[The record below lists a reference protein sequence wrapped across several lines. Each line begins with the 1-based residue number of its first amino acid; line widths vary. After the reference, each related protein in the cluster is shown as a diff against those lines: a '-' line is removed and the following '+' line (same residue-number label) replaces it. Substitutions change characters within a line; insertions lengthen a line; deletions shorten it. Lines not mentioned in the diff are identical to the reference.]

1 MIPRKDLQT
10 RALRFLLEQQ
20 PDGRLQDRD
29 MEKLTSVFPD
39 LAGGVIHVIIA
50 DATGMLCSVF
60 QPFLTDFLLVLESI
74 DSVGDIDYHYK
85 RKVRK
90 GAQLC

>member
-20 PDGRLQDRD
+20 PDGRLQDRG

-39 LAGGVIHVIIA
+39 LSDGMIHVIIA
-50 DATGMLCSVF
+50 DATGMLYSVF
-60 QPFLTDFLLVLESI
+60 QTFLTDFLLVLESI
-74 DSVGDIDYHYK
+74 DSVGDLDYHYK